1 MPASSVPHS
10 PHPYEPLTP
19 DEVETAAMVTRA
31 HFGDKPLRFN
41 TITLTEPPLDRS
53 IARMASV
60 LVHDLSTKRT
70 HDLSIRLGD
79 GVVES
84 EKMLAVNEQAALTP
98 DDCLLAEEIAKRD
111 ERVARYARR
120 HGIEDVEKGL
130 VCDPW
135 SVHLTEGWEGI
146 DGNKGMRLVQ
156 LFLYAKKGEGDN
168 HYACPLAGVVVV
180 DLFEEKIVAFDGE
193 ERIVEGTGGWVN
205 YRGDLLGK
213 NSYLERFV
221 RKDVPKPLKVVQ
233 PEGTSFRVVGREVEW
248 QKWKFRVGFTTREG
262 LVLRD
267 LCYDGREVMRRA
279 AVVEMAVPYGEG
291 RGPYHRKCA
300 FDVGDYG
307 LGFCANSLKVGCD
320 CLGSV
325 YYFDEVLND
334 SEGKAVVLE
343 KGVCLHEED
352 AGILYKHVEYRDGH
366 VEVRRARRLV
376 VSFVATVVNYEYL
389 FYWYLHQDGSIML
402 EIKLSGELSTNV
414 LSEGE
419 VSPRHGVLVAP
430 GVNAQ
435 VHQHMFCV
443 RLDVAVDG
451 PDNSVEEVEFV
462 RTKVGPENIHGN
474 GFHVESR
481 SLRTEKEAKRDYV
494 PGRTWRVSNTAK
506 KNKISGKSVGY
517 KLVPYAIG
525 AAQSV
530 LLTRED
536 SLVNKR
542 GRFATK
548 GLWVTPY
555 EETERFPAGE
565 YPVQSQGGEGLE
577 AWTNENRG
585 VENQRLVLWHSFG
598 VAHLP
603 RTEDFPVMPC
613 ESTGFALKPDC
624 FFLGNPG
631 IDLPPDSAEAN
642 GSACCS

>member
-1 MPASSVPHS
+1 MPSSSVLHS
-10 PHPYEPLTP
+10 PHPCDPLSP
-19 DEVETAAMVTRA
+19 AEVETAAMVTRA
-31 HFGDKPLRFN
+31 YFGDKPLRFN

-53 IARMASV
+53 ILRMASV
-60 LVHDLSTKRT
+60 LVHDLSTRRT
-70 HDLSIRLGD
+70 HDLSIRLVD
-79 GVVES
+79 GVVET
-84 EKMLAVNEQAALTP
+84 EEILAVNDQAALTP

-111 ERVARYARR
+111 ERVRRYAIR

-146 DGNKGMRLVQ
+146 DGKQGMRLVQ
-156 LFLYAKKGEGDN
+156 LFLYGKKEEGDN
-168 HYACPLAGVVVV
+168 HYAHPLAGVVVV
-180 DLFEEKIVAFDGE
+180 DLFDERVVGFDGE
-193 ERIVEGTGGWVN
+193 DRIVDGVGGGVN
-205 YRGDLLGK
+205 YRGELLAK
-213 NSYLERFV
+213 NSYLEKVV
-221 RKDVPKPLKVVQ
+221 RKDVPKPLKVTQ
-233 PEGTSFRVVGREVEW
+233 PQGTSFRVSGREVEW

-262 LVLRD
+262 VVLRD
-267 LCYDGREVMRRA
+267 LCYDGREVLKRA

-320 CLGSV
+320 CLGAV

-352 AGILYKHVEYRDGH
+352 AGVLYKHVEYRDGH

-389 FYWYLHQDGSIML
+389 FYWYLHQDGSVML

-462 RTKVGPENIHGN
+462 RTKVGPENIHRN

-481 SLRTEKEAKRDYV
+481 RLRTEKEAKRDYM
-494 PGRTWRVSNTAK
+494 PGRTWRVINMAK
-506 KNKISGKSVGY
+506 TNKISGKPVGY

-525 AAQSV
+525 APQSG

-542 GRFATK
+542 GKFATK

-555 EETERFPAGE
+555 EESERFPAGE

-577 AWTNENRG
+577 KWTEGDRG
-585 VENQRLVLWHSFG
+585 VENQRIVLWHSFG

-613 ESTGFALKPDC
+613 ESTGFAFKPDC

-631 IDLPPDSAEAN
+631 IDLPPDNAETN